1 MLSGASRP
9 ANKTN
14 IQLYDLI
21 SCSSS
26 AGENVQPF
34 SRGSR
39 WSRESYPSTSGV
51 GRSLWFMVIGGGNIL
66 RGLEN
71 I

>member
-9 ANKTN
+9 ANDKNFN
-14 IQLYDLI
+14 IELYDFI

-26 AGENVQPF
+26 AEENVQPF

-39 WSRESYPSTSGV
+39 WSRESYPSTRGV
-51 GRSLWFMVIGGGNIL
+51 GRGLWFMVIGGWKHP
-66 RGLEN
+66 
-71 I
+71 